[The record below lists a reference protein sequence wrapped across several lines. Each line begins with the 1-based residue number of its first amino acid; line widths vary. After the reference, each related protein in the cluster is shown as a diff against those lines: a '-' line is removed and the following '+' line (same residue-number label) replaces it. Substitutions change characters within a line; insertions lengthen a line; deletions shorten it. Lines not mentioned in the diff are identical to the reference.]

1 MYNTMEK
8 RNTGEES
15 IAEDSASALATLALP
30 VAILGAVDTSE
41 IPSEWFT
48 LYRVRRNQIRMI
60 KDRGFALSDV
70 DEFELR
76 ALSDCHMEFGS
87 SAYIVMQSYAARAES
102 MQTSIRAL
110 FNKVYYGAGLVV
122 KQQQQQQQQTS
133 DTVPAYESAPSGG
146 LHGAQPAASTSSPG
160 TGNNSNYNQ
169 SIMVYYADLPQ
180 KTKSQGV
187 DSLKKIFEAFDT
199 SGAMQLIIISEVD
212 LGTQAQSNLSSLRL
226 NHCWFFLDKHLL
238 FNVTDH
244 VLYSKHSI
252 AKPSDIAAVKVSQL
266 PLIKS
271 TDVVAR
277 YFGFHRGQVV
287 RIESTIPIPGLVVY
301 KSITY
306 RLVV

>member
-1 MYNTMEK
+1 M
-8 RNTGEES
+8 EES
-15 IAEDSASALATLALP
+15 IAEDTGSALALASLTEIEHGP
-30 VAILGAVDTSE
+30 NVQNE

-60 KDRGFALSDV
+60 KDRGFALSDY
-70 DEFELR
+70 DELELR
-76 ALSDCHMEFGS
+76 ALSDCHMEYGS
-87 SAYIVMQSYAARAES
+87 SAYFVMQSYAARAES

-110 FNKVYYGAGLVV
+110 FNKVYYGAGLAE
-122 KQQQQQQQQTS
+122 KLQQSQTP
-133 DTVPAYESAPSGG
+133 V
-146 LHGAQPAASTSSPG
+146 PAASPESATTSSA
-160 TGNNSNYNQ
+160 NSNFNQ

-187 DSLKKIFEAFDT
+187 DSLKKIFEAFDS
-199 SGAMQLIIISEVD
+199 SGAMQLVIISEVD
-212 LGTQAQSNLSSLRL
+212 LGTQAQSNLTSLRL

-244 VLYSKHSI
+244 VLYSKHSV
-252 AKPSDIAAVKVSQL
+252 AKPSEISAVKVSQL

-287 RIESTIPIPGLVVY
+287 KIESTIPIPGLVVY